1 MTPPTVSELPSASAN
16 DVREVDHTLESVVAR
31 PGSPG
36 TAGVLA
42 RRFHSGSRSSSLR
55 AAGDGRGPRPLPG
68 SRASSP
74 ASLLPAPRA
83 AGSAPL
89 GFALSLLLWLT
100 TAVAD
105 RVQAEG
111 FDARFEEIKSSA
123 SPADL
128 YRFLYAMPKAGDLHH
143 HAGGSWRMEDLYTVA
158 TNRLRNGGNRFYT
171 RVKAGSCP
179 EDDGKW
185 RRFTTLAEFTYKG
198 LSACQ
203 QAEYVPL
210 DQLSARQRAEFM
222 DSLRLDR
229 AGEGRTEF
237 FEEIWPRLGAL
248 GRSVEVFLEM
258 TVETMKRY
266 GAEGVRYLEPQ
277 TIPMGFVLSDGSSV
291 DPEDFHRRLAA
302 RLEQPDAKATGV
314 AMRWQVVVLRFT
326 PVAEKHVEMAYD
338 YVSRHRDLWVGINMA
353 GREDDDKGHPRRFL
367 DVYRRM
373 RLKHSGV
380 GLAIHAGEVD
390 EANPHMRDT
399 LLLGATRLGH
409 GNNVLTDDDL
419 VLHLRS
425 KVAFVEIN
433 LVSNLLL
440 EYVPDYSKHHF
451 AEMLRTGIPCG
462 LSTDDSGMWDSNMT
476 DEYMTAVKEFN
487 LTWSE
492 LVGCGRSS
500 LEWSFAEPALK
511 RQMLE
516 AYERDV
522 RKFEERFSTD
532 VWKDR
537 LGSVK
542 PVSYGFARRRWNL
555 SW

>member
-1 MTPPTVSELPSASAN
+1 MTPANRSTPDSARTHDLGQVNHTFQSVITRPRRPDALDQTFQERAGRPSPRS
-16 DVREVDHTLESVVAR
+16 R
-31 PGSPG
+31 P
-36 TAGVLA
+36 
-42 RRFHSGSRSSSLR
+42 H
-55 AAGDGRGPRPLPG
+55 RGHPMI
-68 SRASSP
+68 
-74 ASLLPAPRA
+74 
-83 AGSAPL
+83 
-89 GFALSLLLWLT
+89 FSLLLCLL
-100 TAVAD
+100 AGVVGRA
-105 RVQAEG
+105 QAEG

-158 TNRLRNGGNRFYT
+158 TNKLLNGGNRFYT
-171 RVKAGSCP
+171 RVRAGTCP

-185 RRFTTLAEFTYKG
+185 RRFTTVAEFTFKG

-203 QAEYVPL
+203 QAEYAPL

-302 RLEQPDAKATGV
+302 RLQQPDAKATGV
-314 AMRWQVVVLRFT
+314 DMRWQVVVLRFT

-367 DVYRRM
+367 EVYRRM

-419 VLHLRS
+419 MLHLRS
-425 KVAFVEIN
+425 KVAFIEIN

-487 LTWSE
+487 LTWAE
-492 LVGCGRSS
+492 LIGCGRSS

-511 RQMLE
+511 KQMLE
-516 AYERDV
+516 AYDRDV
-522 RKFEERFSTD
+522 RKFEDRMNTND
-532 VWKDR
+532 WKDR
-537 LGSVK
+537 VGSVK

-555 SW
+555 TW

>member
-1 MTPPTVSELPSASAN
+1 MISFIPMIPWAKRLSRVLAVLLFATLV
-16 DVREVDHTLESVVAR
+16 DVGWMSGAPGGRARAQDFAGRFEAFKTNAR
-31 PGSPG
+31 P
-36 TAGVLA
+36 V
-42 RRFHSGSRSSSLR
+42 
-55 AAGDGRGPRPLPG
+55 
-68 SRASSP
+68 
-74 ASLLPAPRA
+74 
-83 AGSAPL
+83 
-89 GFALSLLLWLT
+89 
-100 TAVAD
+100 
-105 RVQAEG
+105 
-111 FDARFEEIKSSA
+111 
-123 SPADL
+123 DL

-143 HAGGSWRMEDLYTVA
+143 HAGGSWRMEDVFSIA
-158 TNRLRNGGNRFYT
+158 TNQVRNGGNRFYT
-171 RVKAGSCP
+171 RVRAGTCP

-185 RRFTTLAEFTYKG
+185 RRFTTLAEFTFKG

-203 QAEYVPL
+203 QAEYAPL
-210 DQLSARQRAEFM
+210 DELTPAQRMEFI

-229 AGEGRTEF
+229 PGEGRTEF

-277 TIPMGFVLSDGSSV
+277 TIPMGFLLADGSSV
-291 DPEDFHRRLAA
+291 DPEDFHSRLAA
-302 RLEQPDAKATGV
+302 RLSRADATGTGV

-338 YVSRHRDLWVGINMA
+338 FVSRHRDLWVGINMA

-373 RLKHSGV
+373 RLKYSGV
-380 GLAIHAGEVD
+380 GLSIHAGEVD

-425 KVAFVEIN
+425 KIAFVEIN

-476 DEYMTAVKEFN
+476 DEYMTAVKEFD
-487 LTWSE
+487 LTWPE
-492 LVGCGRSS
+492 LVACGRSS
-500 LEWSFAEPALK
+500 LEWSFAEPVLK
-511 RQMLE
+511 KQLLDGYDRDIRAFE
-516 AYERDV
+516 ARLVKGD
-522 RKFEERFSTD
+522 
-532 VWKDR
+532 WKES
-537 LGSVK
+537 LGMVK
-542 PVSYGFARRRWNL
+542 PVAYGFARRRWGV

>member
-1 MTPPTVSELPSASAN
+1 MRIRSPRADRYPTAVGRNSVEPLIRLLNDSLSVATRLVGNLASP
-16 DVREVDHTLESVVAR
+16 RTRSLGLVAGLL
-31 PGSPG
+31 GS
-36 TAGVLA
+36 LA
-42 RRFHSGSRSSSLR
+42 CH
-55 AAGDGRGPRPLPG
+55 AAG
-68 SRASSP
+68 
-74 ASLLPAPRA
+74 
-83 AGSAPL
+83 
-89 GFALSLLLWLT
+89 F
-100 TAVAD
+100 AD
-105 RVQAEG
+105 R
-111 FDARFEEIKSSA
+111 FETFKTNA

-128 YRFLYAMPKAGDLHH
+128 YRLLYAMPKAGDLHH
-143 HAGGSWRMEDLYTVA
+143 HAGGSWQMEELYTVA
-158 TNRLRNGGNRFYT
+158 TNQLRNGGNRFYT
-171 RVKAGSCP
+171 RVKAGTCP
-179 EDDGKW
+179 DDDGKW

-198 LSACQ
+198 LTPCQ
-203 QAEYVPL
+203 QSEYAPL
-210 DQLSARQRAEFM
+210 DQLSPAQRIEFIN
-222 DSLRLDR
+222 SLRLDQPD
-229 AGEGRTEF
+229 EGRVEF

-248 GRSVEVFLEM
+248 GRSVDVFLEM
-258 TVETMKRY
+258 TVETLKRY

-277 TIPMGFVLSDGSSV
+277 TIPMGFVLADGSAV
-291 DPEDFHRRLAA
+291 DPDDFHRRLAA
-302 RLEQPDAKATGV
+302 RLSQPDALATGV

-326 PVAEKHVEMAYD
+326 PIAERHVEMAYD
-338 YVSRHRDLWVGINMA
+338 FVSRHRDLWVGINMA
-353 GREDDDKGHPRRFL
+353 GREDNDKGHPRRFL

-373 RLKHSGV
+373 RLKYPSV

-425 KVAFVEIN
+425 KIAFIEIN

-487 LTWSE
+487 LSWDE
-492 LVGCGRSS
+492 LVACGRNS

-511 RQMLE
+511 KKLLE
-516 AYERDV
+516 SYDRDI
-522 RKFEERFSTD
+522 RAFEEKFERGD
-532 VWKDR
+532 WKEL
-537 LGSVK
+537 LGSVR
-542 PVSYGFARRRWNL
+542 PVAYGFARRRWGI